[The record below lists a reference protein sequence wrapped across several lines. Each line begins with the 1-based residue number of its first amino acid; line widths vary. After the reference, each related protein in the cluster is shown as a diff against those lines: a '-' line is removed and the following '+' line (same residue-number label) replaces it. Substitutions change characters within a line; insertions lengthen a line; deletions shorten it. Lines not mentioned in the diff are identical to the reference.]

1 MNRTLPWLAAL
12 ICAGWISSSAQAW
25 HPFAGR
31 RATCSSCS
39 TDQAVPPAAP
49 TAQPVTAQNGAVVEG
64 GAGCRTGGLGG
75 LAGVSGKVVA
85 AKEAINAWL
94 LNVPQKTPPPPKPL
108 VINPYLR
115 SPRDYFMVGDP

>member
-12 ICAGWISSSAQAW
+12 ICAGWISCSAQAW

-31 RATCSSCS
+31 RAACANCA
-39 TDQAVPPAAP
+39 TDQAIPAPAAQTVP
-49 TAQPVTAQNGAVVEG
+49 DQNGAVVEG
-64 GAGCRTGGLGG
+64 GSGCGTGALGG
-75 LAGVSGKVVA
+75 LAGIGGKVAA
-85 AKEAINAWL
+85 AKSAINGWL

>member
-12 ICAGWISSSAQAW
+12 ICAGWIACSAQAW

-31 RATCSSCS
+31 RTACTSC
-39 TDQAVPPAAP
+39 DQATPAPAGQ
-49 TAQPVTAQNGAVVEG
+49 TATDQNGAVVEG
-64 GAGCRTGGLGG
+64 SVGCRTGALGG
-75 LAGVSGKVVA
+75 LAGVGGKVVA
-85 AKEAINAWL
+85 AKDAINAWL

-108 VINPYLR
+108 VINPYIR